1 MEGGVLV
8 VVSSFSVPLAF
19 VPGERLPLEL
29 GGTLISRI
37 GCSLSVPGS
46 GLPPFLFTQYL
57 GPQD

>member
-29 GGTLISRI
+29 GGYPDFPDRL
-37 GCSLSVPGS
+37 
-46 GLPPFLFTQYL
+46 
-57 GPQD
+57 